1 MTPHNIDNNC
11 TIHNINNDTNSKKSY
26 NSILSNNIIMNVTMN
41 VRKIK
46 QERKDVFAV
55 IRIIVIIGE
64 MEDNPVLSLSMM
76 VEKYIYY

>member
-64 MEDNPVLSLSMM
+64 MEGNPVLSLSMM